1 MRKITLLLTSF
12 LFSGFTILA
21 QEGPPPPPAARERI
35 ESLKVGF
42 LTERLNLS
50 ADEAKVFWPV
60 YNKFQDELEQL
71 RKSRRENLMNA
82 RLNFDEMSDAEVE
95 KTVDN
100 ELMFRQNELD
110 VLKKY
115 NPQFKKVL
123 PVKKVAKLYKA
134 EEDFKRKLI
143 DMIQDRKDD
152 RRQEKKQLRN
162 GN

>member
-1 MRKITLLLTSF
+1 M
-12 LFSGFTILA
+12 
-21 QEGPPPPPAARERI
+21 RERL

-50 ADEAKVFWPV
+50 AEEAKVFWPG
-60 YNKFQDELEQL
+60 YNKDQDELEEL
-71 RKSRRENLMNA
+71 RNSRRENLMNA
-82 RLNFDEMSDAEVE
+82 KWNFDEMSDSEVE
-95 KTVDN
+95 KTSDK
-100 ELMFRQNELD
+100 ELMYRQGELD

-143 DMIQDRKDD
+143 DMIQDRKEE
-152 RRQEKKQLRN
+152 RRQDKRELR
-162 GN
+162 GR

>member
-1 MRKITLLLTSF
+1 MRKQ
-12 LFSGFTILA
+12 LFSAIVFA
-21 QEGPPPPPAARERI
+21 QENKPPVRERL

-50 ADEAKVFWPV
+50 AEEAKVFWPV
-60 YNKFQDELEQL
+60 YNKYQDELEQL

-82 RLNFDEMSDAEVE
+82 KLNFDEMSDSEVE
-95 KTVDN
+95 KTIDN
-100 ELMFRQNELD
+100 ELMYRQGELD

-143 DMIQDRKDD
+143 DMIQDRKEE
-152 RRQEKKQLRN
+152 RRQDKRELR
-162 GN
+162 GR

>member
-1 MRKITLLLTSF
+1 MRKQLFLLSF
-12 LFSGFTILA
+12 LVLFSAIVFA
-21 QEGPPPPPAARERI
+21 QENKPPVRERL

-42 LTERLNLS
+42 LS
-50 ADEAKVFWPV
+50 AEEAKVFWPV
-60 YNKFQDELEQL
+60 YNKYQDELEQL

-82 RLNFDEMSDAEVE
+82 KLNFDEMSDSEVE
-95 KTVDN
+95 KTIDN
-100 ELMFRQNELD
+100 ELMYRQGELD

-143 DMIQDRKDD
+143 DMIQDRKEE
-152 RRQEKKQLRN
+152 RRQDKRELR
-162 GN
+162 GR

>member
-1 MRKITLLLTSF
+1 MRKQLFLLSF
-12 LFSGFTILA
+12 LVLFSAIVFA
-21 QEGPPPPPAARERI
+21 QENKPPVRERL

-50 ADEAKVFWPV
+50 AEEAKVFWPV
-60 YNKFQDELEQL
+60 YNKYQDELEQL

-82 RLNFDEMSDAEVE
+82 KLNFDEMSDSEVE
-95 KTVDN
+95 KTIDN
-100 ELMFRQNELD
+100 ELMYRQGELD

-143 DMIQDRKDD
+143 DMIQDRKEE
-152 RRQEKKQLRN
+152 RRQDKRELR
-162 GN
+162 GR

>member
-1 MRKITLLLTSF
+1 MRKQLFLLSF
-12 LFSGFTILA
+12 LVLFSAIVFA
-21 QEGPPPPPAARERI
+21 QENKPPVRERF

-50 ADEAKVFWPV
+50 AEEAKVFWPV
-60 YNKFQDELEQL
+60 YNKYQDELEQL

-82 RLNFDEMSDAEVE
+82 KLNFDEMSDSEVE
-95 KTVDN
+95 KTIDN
-100 ELMFRQNELD
+100 ELMYRQGELD

-143 DMIQDRKDD
+143 DMIQDRKEE
-152 RRQEKKQLRN
+152 RRQDKRELR
-162 GN
+162 GR

>member
-1 MRKITLLLTSF
+1 MRKQLFLLSF
-12 LFSGFTILA
+12 LVLFSAIVFA
-21 QEGPPPPPAARERI
+21 QENKPPVRERL

-50 ADEAKVFWPV
+50 AEEAKVFWPV
-60 YNKFQDELEQL
+60 YNKYQDELEQL

-82 RLNFDEMSDAEVE
+82 KLNFDEMSDSEVE
-95 KTVDN
+95 KTIDN
-100 ELMFRQNELD
+100 ELMYRQGELD

-143 DMIQDRKDD
+143 DMLQDRKEE
-152 RRQEKKQLRN
+152 RRQDKRELR
-162 GN
+162 GR